1 MSSASAPSSPPPTS
15 PSLMS
20 LSSSHASSPFGV
32 TITEAPVDQTNEPD
46 ANKSRHPQYYFED
59 GNVVFLIEDTLYN
72 VHRYFFARDSTHF
85 RALFQDTD
93 TSHPCA
99 MSDVS
104 CTDFDE
110 FLAILY
116 PTDFRRPTEKTTA
129 QWTSILH
136 LAAKWGFENIKL
148 LAIDSLTANATPID
162 KIVLGRRYGITEWLA
177 GAYEAVCTRA
187 DPLTVEEGMKLGV
200 EDVVRISAARQL
212 YGTGK
217 ARHDAKYLAGDLGE
231 IFRLEQ
237 PSGRGPAP
245 TDGEEDAIKVLE
257 AQVAEAQ
264 TASLAGPTP
273 VSCNEPG
280 YHTRNGYTATQRCCY
295 CQSES
300 GEDRIKREA
309 KEEKE
314 RRLADLKL
322 KLEERRQELAGRQ
335 GRMSSFR

>member
-1 MSSASAPSSPPPTS
+1 MSSALNSISPSSPSLLSLGGSRASPPS
-15 PSLMS
+15 D
-20 LSSSHASSPFGV
+20 V
-32 TITEAPVDQTNEPD
+32 TVAEAPVDQTNEPD
-46 ANKSRHPQYYFED
+46 PNKSRHPQYYFED
-59 GNVVFLIEDTLYN
+59 GNVVFRIEDTLYN

-85 RALFQDTD
+85 RAILQDAD
-93 TSHPCA
+93 ASYPCV

-104 CTDFDE
+104 CADFDE

-148 LAIDSLTANATPID
+148 LAIDSLTANAIPID

-187 DPLTVEEGMKLGV
+187 DPLTLEEGVKLGV

-217 ARHDAKYLAGDLGE
+217 ARHDTKYLAGDLGE

-237 PSGRGPAP
+237 PSGGGPTS
-245 TDGEEDAIKVLE
+245 TDGKEDAIEVLE
-257 AQVAEAQ
+257 AQVAEAR
-264 TASLAGPTP
+264 TEYLASSTL
-273 VSCNEPG
+273 VSC
-280 YHTRNGYTATQRCCY
+280 RNTSHHAREGYTVTQRCSY
-295 CQSES
+295 CAPES
-300 GEDRIKREA
+300 DEQRRKREA

-314 RRLADLKL
+314 QQLGDLKS
-322 KLEERRQELAGRQ
+322 KLEERRKELAGRQ